1 MGRVA
6 ECLWEK
12 ELGGAGRNVAFEY
25 KYFAMGRRPVILIK
39 IRSTGLG
46 HLPMGLLQGFHMA
59 RATGAKAYFFAPA
72 QSLNPAFF
80 HLDTRDVSLLHRSW
94 WRRVLDSLVWEID
107 ETWRFRVGRAAS
119 RFRARVT
126 ESVNVMT
133 HAFRRR
139 DLRAVD
145 LRSSS
150 KKPAP
155 RLAEYNALDHCRP
168 SKPPHL
174 GLDLRKLYCQT
185 AVAVEFPKRLDL
197 SLAREAAEYGIV
209 GRPIVTMHARESGYL
224 SSLGYKE
231 TQKERDRNVD
241 IETYIPAIEFL
252 VDHGYVVVRIGD
264 PTMKPLVKAGVVDV
278 ATFDRDTRWLQLWA
292 VLNSRFFVGCNSGPS
307 FIPLLTNTPTLL
319 TNITNPLKQY
329 AARTRDRIILKGLSD
344 PRAGGVLPLTAMLRA
359 LYVDKLHRQKDVAWV
374 DNTANDILEAVKEMC
389 EVLGGAT
396 TPATSQVRFKAEL
409 QAIRSLPRISS
420 MLALKGSPDP
430 TYLGEGYIA
439 RSFADRYL
447 ELDQTLDKHKP
458 ETVNLLPS

>member
-1 MGRVA
+1 M
-6 ECLWEK
+6 
-12 ELGGAGRNVAFEY
+12 AFEY

-94 WRRVLDSLVWEID
+94 WRRVLYSLVWEID

-119 RFRARVT
+119 RFRAGVT

-185 AVAVEFPKRLDL
+185 AVAVKFPKRLDL

-292 VLNSRFFVGCNSGPS
+292 VLNSQFFVGCNSGPS

>member
-1 MGRVA
+1 M
-6 ECLWEK
+6 
-12 ELGGAGRNVAFEY
+12 AFEY
-25 KYFAMGRRPVILIK
+25 KYFAMGRRPVILVK

-59 RATGAKAYFFAPA
+59 RATGAKAYVFVPS

-80 HLDTRDVSLLHRSW
+80 HLDTKDVSLLHRTW
-94 WRRVLDSLVWEID
+94 WRRVLYSLVWEID
-107 ETWRFRVGRAAS
+107 ETWRFRVGRAVS

-126 ESVNVMT
+126 ESINGVT
-133 HAFRRR
+133 HVFRHR
-139 DLRAVD
+139 DVSAVK

-150 KKPAP
+150 KKLAPA
-155 RLAEYNALDHCRP
+155 LAEYNALDHCRP
-168 SKPPHL
+168 SKPPYL

-185 AVAVEFPKRLDL
+185 TVAVDFPKSLNL
-197 SLAREAAEYGIV
+197 SLAREAEEFGIV
-209 GRPIVTMHARESGYL
+209 GGPIVTMHARESGYL
-224 SSLGYKE
+224 SSLGYQETPKE
-231 TQKERDRNVD
+231 QDRNVD
-241 IETYIPAIEFL
+241 IETYIPAMEFL

-292 VLNSRFFVGCNSGPS
+292 VLNSQFFVGCNSGPS

-344 PRAGGVLPLTAMLRA
+344 PRAGGVLPLKAMLRA

-374 DNTANDILEAVKEMC
+374 NNTENDILEAVKEMC
-389 EVLGGAT
+389 DVLGGAT
-396 TPATSQVRFKAEL
+396 TPATNQVQFKAEL
-409 QAIRSLPRISS
+409 QAIRSLPRISA

-447 ELDQTLDKHKP
+447 ESTSTRERHQA
-458 ETVNLLPS
+458 ETINFLPN

>member
-1 MGRVA
+1 
-6 ECLWEK
+6 
-12 ELGGAGRNVAFEY
+12 VAFEY

-94 WRRVLDSLVWEID
+94 WRRVLYSLVWEID

-119 RFRARVT
+119 RFRAGVT

>member
-1 MGRVA
+1 M
-6 ECLWEK
+6 
-12 ELGGAGRNVAFEY
+12 AFEY
-25 KYFAMGRRPVILIK
+25 KYFAMVRQPVILVK

-59 RATGAKAYFFAPA
+59 RATGAKAYVFVPS

-80 HLDTRDVSLLHRSW
+80 HLDAKDVSLLNRTW
-94 WRRVLDSLVWEID
+94 WRRVLYSLVWEID
-107 ETWRFRVGRAAS
+107 ETWRFRVGRAVS
-119 RFRARVT
+119 RFRVRVT
-126 ESVNVMT
+126 KSINGVT

-139 DLRAVD
+139 DVRAVN
-145 LRSSS
+145 LCSSS
-150 KKPAP
+150 RKQAPA
-155 RLAEYNALDHCRP
+155 LAEYNALDHCRP
-168 SKPPHL
+168 SKPPYL

-185 AVAVEFPKRLDL
+185 AVAVEFPKSLNL
-197 SLAREAAEYGIV
+197 SLAREAEEFGIV

-224 SSLGYKE
+224 SSLGYQETPKE
-231 TQKERDRNVD
+231 QDRNVD
-241 IETYIPAIEFL
+241 IETYIPAMEFL

-278 ATFDRDTRWLQLWA
+278 ATFDCDTRWLQLWA
-292 VLNSRFFVGCNSGPS
+292 VLNSQFFVGCNSGPS

-344 PRAGGVLPLTAMLRA
+344 PRAGGVLPLKAMLRA

-374 DNTANDILEAVKEMC
+374 NNTENDILEAVKEMC
-389 EVLGGAT
+389 DVLGGAT
-396 TPATSQVRFKAEL
+396 TPATNQVQFKAEL
-409 QAIRSLPRISS
+409 QAIRSLPRISA

-439 RSFADRYL
+439 RSFADRYF
-447 ELDQTLDKHKP
+447 EPAQTLDRHQA
-458 ETVNLLPS
+458 ETINFLPN